1 MYPHPWA
8 RVASI
13 VVGSLLLS
21 QLYAAPAMG
30 QQAPVKSRGCEEL
43 FQAPGVAW
51 RGSSGTMTLEQLA
64 SYVAPVLWF
73 SPDEPTLQRHSG
85 RDIRMPTTLPFEPPA
100 DAPVMY
106 YQVKTIDGLPGEKA
120 DTLQP
125 NRSNKG
131 QSIVDFDRI
140 TALRISYTAYFPE
153 ESGVGQHLHDIE
165 PTEVRVVVGRANGTL
180 ARDRGYVCDSLDYL
194 IVVIRVTGEAHGN
207 PWYYNVLMVDGD
219 TRLPIHVLVEEGKHG
234 MATDKNADGYYTPG
248 YDVSV
253 RTNDAWGVRDT
264 IRGGSLLS
272 SKFEGWMAKVR
283 RPEHRVLPP
292 LPPDS
297 PLRER
302 LLNRSGEAPDN
313 AVYELRPYPS
323 SSLATDRLLRH
334 KIAEKETPN
343 WPVVQ
348 SRASVGPIVEAISE
362 GRELKP
368 FSVAYRYDGTAGFAA
383 AFPLLIF
390 KNVSEPLSGGY
401 LVNRLYTSD
410 KNLRD
415 WGWMV
420 MYTPSGSRW
429 FDQYVAGGLDT
440 NRFENEDGTLGK
452 TRAFVAEAGIKLR
465 FRAPNR
471 ILGSITNF
479 WGFRAGVK
487 SVGAFDIDELSYII
501 EIGAG
506 VW

>member
-1 MYPHPWA
+1 MHSDLSRGA
-8 RVASI
+8 CVI
-13 VVGSLLLS
+13 IGSLLVS
-21 QLYAAPAMG
+21 QIAVTPAMG
-30 QQAPVKSRGCEEL
+30 QQPATTARGCDEL

-51 RGSSGTMTLEQLA
+51 RGSNGTMTLEQLA

-73 SPDEPTLQRHSG
+73 SPDEPTLQRRSG
-85 RDIRMPTTLPFEPPA
+85 QDIRMPTTLPFDQKA
-100 DAPVMY
+100 DAPVIY
-106 YQVKTIDGLPGEKA
+106 YQVTAIDALPGEKA
-120 DTLQP
+120 ATVQTDRT
-125 NRSNKG
+125 NKA
-131 QSIVDFDRI
+131 QSIVDFDTV
-140 TALRISYTAYFPE
+140 TALRIKYIAYFPE
-153 ESGVGQHLHDIE
+153 ESGVGQHVHDIE

-180 ARDRGYVCDSLDYL
+180 ARDRGYMCDALDYL

-207 PWYYNVLMVDGD
+207 PWYYNVLMVDTD
-219 TRLPIHVLVEEGKHG
+219 TRLPIHMLVEEGKHG

-272 SKFEGWMAKVR
+272 GKFEGWMAKVR

-292 LPPDS
+292 LPSDS

-313 AVYELRPYPS
+313 AAYELRPYPS
-323 SSLATDRLLRH
+323 SSLAKDRLLHRRWQ
-334 KIAEKETPN
+334 K
-343 WPVVQ
+343 
-348 SRASVGPIVEAISE
+348 RR
-362 GRELKP
+362 RELADRP
-368 FSVAYRYDGTAGFAA
+368 IPRVRRADRRGDQRGARAQAVLSGLPLRRNGRLRRGVPAA
-383 AFPLLIF
+383 HRQERVGAL
-390 KNVSEPLSGGY
+390 VGGY

-429 FDQYVAGGLDT
+429 FDQYMAGGMDV
-440 NRFENEDGTLGK
+440 NRFENDDGTTGK
-452 TRAFVAEAGIKLR
+452 TRAFVLEAGIKLR

-471 ILGSITNF
+471 VLGSITNF

-487 SVGAFDIDELSYII
+487 NVGAFDIDRFSYMI

>member
-1 MYPHPWA
+1 MYPHPWSRRA
-8 RVASI
+8 CVI
-13 VVGSLLLS
+13 IGSLLLGP
-21 QLYAAPAMG
+21 LAVTPAMA
-30 QQAPVKSRGCEEL
+30 QQPPPRARGCDEL

-51 RGSSGTMTLEQLA
+51 RGTNGTMTLEQLA

-73 SPDEPTLQRHSG
+73 SPDEPTLQRRSG
-85 RDIRMPTTLPFEPPA
+85 QDIRIPTTMPFEPTA
-100 DAPVMY
+100 NAPVMY
-106 YQVKTIDGLPGEKA
+106 YQVTTIDGLPGEKA

-125 NRSNKG
+125 DRSNKG
-131 QSIVDFDRI
+131 QTIVDFDTV
-140 TALRISYTAYFPE
+140 TALRIKYIAYFPE

-165 PTEVRVVVGRANGTL
+165 PTEVRVVVGRANGAL
-180 ARDRGYVCDSLDYL
+180 ARNQGYVCDSPDYL

-207 PWYYNVLMVDGD
+207 PWYYNVLMVDTD

-272 SKFEGWMAKVR
+272 GKFEGWMAKVR

-323 SSLATDRLLRH
+323 SSLATDRLLRQ

-348 SRASVGPIVEAISE
+348 PPRVRRADRRGDQRGARAQAV
-362 GRELKP
+362 
-368 FSVAYRYDGTAGFAA
+368 
-383 AFPLLIF
+383 
-390 KNVSEPLSGGY
+390 LSGLPLRRDG
-401 LVNRLYTSD
+401 RLRRGRSRCSSSRTCRSRCRVDTSSIAC
-410 KNLRD
+410 
-415 WGWMV
+415 
-420 MYTPSGSRW
+420 TP
-429 FDQYVAGGLDT
+429 A
-440 NRFENEDGTLGK
+440 
-452 TRAFVAEAGIKLR
+452 TRTFA
-465 FRAPNR
+465 
-471 ILGSITNF
+471 T
-479 WGFRAGVK
+479 
-487 SVGAFDIDELSYII
+487 
-501 EIGAG
+501 GAG
-506 VW
+506 WSCTRPPDRVGSTSTWPEAWTRTASRTKTAPPGRPERSWPKPASSSASGRRTGSSVRSRTSGASAPA

>member
-1 MYPHPWA
+1 MHSHLS
-8 RVASI
+8 RGVCVI
-13 VVGSLLLS
+13 IGSLLLS
-21 QLYAAPAMG
+21 QVAVTPAMG
-30 QQAPVKSRGCEEL
+30 QQPATTARGCEEL

-51 RGSSGTMTLEQLA
+51 RGSNGTMTLEQLA
-64 SYVAPVLWF
+64 SYVAPVFWL
-73 SPDEPTLQRHSG
+73 SPDEPTLQRRSG
-85 RDIRMPTTLPFEPPA
+85 RDIRVPTTLPFEQKA
-100 DAPVMY
+100 DAPVLY
-106 YQVKTIDGLPGEKA
+106 YQVTAIDTLPGEKA
-120 DTLQP
+120 ATMQTDRT
-125 NRSNKG
+125 NKG
-131 QSIVDFDRI
+131 QSIVDFDTV
-140 TALRISYTAYFPE
+140 TALRIKYIAYFPE

-180 ARDRGYVCDSLDYL
+180 ARDRGYMCDALDYL

-207 PWYYNVLMVDGD
+207 PWYYNVLLVDTD

-272 SKFEGWMAKVR
+272 GKFEGWMAKVR
-283 RPEHRVLPP
+283 RTEHRVLPP
-292 LPPDS
+292 LPSDS

-313 AVYELRPYPS
+313 VVYQLRPYPS
-323 SSLATDRLLRH
+323 SSLAKDRLLLQ
-334 KIAEKETPN
+334 KMSEKETKN

-348 SRASVGPIVEAISE
+348 PRASVGPLVEAISE

-383 AFPLLIF
+383 AFPLLIV

-429 FDQYVAGGLDT
+429 FDQYMAGGMDV
-440 NRFENEDGTLGK
+440 NRFENEDGTTGK
-452 TRAFVAEAGIKLR
+452 TRAFVVEAGFKLR

-487 SVGAFDIDELSYII
+487 NVGAFDIDRFSYII